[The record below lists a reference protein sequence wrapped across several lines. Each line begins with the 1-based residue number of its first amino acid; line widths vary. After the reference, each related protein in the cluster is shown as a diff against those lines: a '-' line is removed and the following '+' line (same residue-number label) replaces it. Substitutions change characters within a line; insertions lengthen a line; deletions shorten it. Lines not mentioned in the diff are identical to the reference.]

1 MKMETD
7 LAQARRSADEA
18 KAAAGKLEAAQRPR
32 AITPEQRLVFLAAVR
47 GQSRGKVIVS
57 AIFFNNETHS
67 FGNQLAKLLK
77 DAGFTLPEAEPL
89 NFFTTSR
96 PPSGIR
102 IGFKSE
108 TNEPAHVATLLKGFR
123 AIGLDPPQTT
133 LVNSDADDV
142 VEIQVTP
149 RE

>member
-1 MKMETD
+1 
-7 LAQARRSADEA
+7 
-18 KAAAGKLEAAQRPR
+18 LEAARRPR
-32 AITPEQRLVFLAAVR
+32 AITPDQRLSFLGAVHGQPR
-47 GQSRGKVIVS
+47 GRVIVS

-77 DAGFTLPEAEPL
+77 DAGFTLLEPEPL

-102 IGFKSE
+102 IGFK
-108 TNEPAHVATLLKGFR
+108 NDGQEPAHVETLLKGFR
-123 AIGLDPPQTT
+123 SIGLDPTQTT
-133 LVNSDADDV
+133 LVNSDSDDV

>member
-1 MKMETD
+1 VQ
-7 LAQARRSADEA
+7 AQRSATEA
-18 KAAAGKLEAAQRPR
+18 TAVAGKLEAARRPR
-32 AITPEQRLVFLAAVR
+32 TITSDQRLSFLEAVR
-47 GQSRGKVIVS
+47 GQSRGRVIVS

-67 FGNQLAKLLK
+67 FGKQVAKLLK
-77 DAGFTLPEAEPL
+77 DAGFTLLEPEPL

-102 IGFKSE
+102 IGFKNDSH
-108 TNEPAHVATLLKGFR
+108 EPAQLETLLKGFR

-133 LVNSDADDV
+133 LVNSDSDDV